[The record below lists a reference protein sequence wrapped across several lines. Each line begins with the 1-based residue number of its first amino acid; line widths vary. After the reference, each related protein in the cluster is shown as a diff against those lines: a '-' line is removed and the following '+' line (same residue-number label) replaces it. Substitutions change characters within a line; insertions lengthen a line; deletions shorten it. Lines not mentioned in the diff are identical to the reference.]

1 MVLGWLR
8 GNASSAQN
16 GKVIDGAHPEQATA
30 EANALKPDLLPDD
43 QNKDGTLTRHNILVA
58 IKGTELDREI
68 MSLACKVAL
77 QKKNATIYIVYVIE
91 VPRAKAIDDPMTDE
105 TKVAKQALLNAAIVA
120 QNAGVTSLQREIV
133 QSRDQGHSLVDEVEA
148 HQCKLLIVGI
158 PYREDMGGQIEGV
171 DAVAYVLQHA
181 PSKVWVVRD
190 RPHDQA
196 HDQAHDVVAATS
208 ASGGDHPAA
217 RSGEHPIERTTFE
230 RTVPAPIPSA
240 VARPGERSPGAPSE
254 EQPAARPAEHV
265 ARR

>member
-16 GKVIDGAHPEQATA
+16 GKVIDGAHPEQDTA
-30 EANALKPDLLPDD
+30 GTNALKPDLLPDD

-77 QKKNATIYIVYVIE
+77 QKKNATIFIVYVIE
-91 VPRAKAIDDPMTDE
+91 VPRTRAIDDPMTEE
-105 TKVAKQALLNAAIVA
+105 TKIAKQALLNAATVA

-148 HQCKLLIVGI
+148 HQCKLLVVGM
-158 PYREDMGGQIEGV
+158 PYREDMSGQIEGV

-190 RPHDQA
+190 RPHGL
-196 HDQAHDVVAATS
+196 VAAGT
-208 ASGGDHPAA
+208 APGAEQPAA
-217 RSGEHPIERTTFE
+217 RSGAHPIERTAFE
-230 RTVPAPIPSA
+230 RPASVAPAPAPTSERPGD
-240 VARPGERSPGAPSE
+240 RPGERPGDR
-254 EQPAARPAEHV
+254 PAARHAEQV